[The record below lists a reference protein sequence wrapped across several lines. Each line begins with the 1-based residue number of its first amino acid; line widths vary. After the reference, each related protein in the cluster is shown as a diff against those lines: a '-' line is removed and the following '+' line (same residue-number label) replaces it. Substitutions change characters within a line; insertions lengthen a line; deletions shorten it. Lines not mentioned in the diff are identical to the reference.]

1 MKRIIAMGACAA
13 AAGAVLTG
21 LLFWFHSRRADNG
34 IWNRQAIRARLER
47 VVSMHNDASFVYVLE
62 NRTISDYRIEDES
75 EVQIV
80 GRSRSTGALVAG
92 VNKHVSGEFP
102 LLLPAGR
109 SSHFALVWTADRDID
124 ADHTGD
130 FVKSLDIQSFT
141 VLDKLR
147 GYEID
152 FPAP

>member
-13 AAGAVLTG
+13 AAGAALTG
-21 LLFWFHSRRADNG
+21 LLFWFHSRSADNG
-34 IWNRQAIRARLER
+34 AWNRRAIRARLER
-47 VVSMHNDASFVYVLE
+47 VASTHNDASFVYLLE
-62 NRTISDYRIEDES
+62 NRTDSDYRVEDES

-80 GRSRSTGALVAG
+80 GRSRSTGALVPG
-92 VNKHVSGEFP
+92 IGKHVSGEFP

>member
-13 AAGAVLTG
+13 AAGAALAG
-21 LLFWFHSRRADNG
+21 FFWFHSRSADDG
-34 IWNRQAIRARLER
+34 AWNRRAIRARFER
-47 VVSMHNDASFVYVLE
+47 VVSTHNDASFVYLLE
-62 NRTISDYRIEDES
+62 NRTDSDYRVEDES

-80 GRSRSTGALVAG
+80 GRRRSTGALVPG
-92 VNKHVSGEFP
+92 IGKHVSGEFP

-124 ADHTGD
+124 ADHAGD

>member
-1 MKRIIAMGACAA
+1 MKPIIAMGACAA
-13 AAGAVLTG
+13 AAGAALTG
-21 LLFWFHSRRADNG
+21 FVFWFHSRSADNG
-34 IWNRQAIRARLER
+34 AWNRRAIRARFER
-47 VVSMHNDASFVYVLE
+47 VVSTHNDASFVYVLE

-80 GRSRSTGALVAG
+80 GRRRSTGALVAG

-109 SSHFALVWTADRDID
+109 SSHFALVWTADKDID
-124 ADHTGD
+124 ADHTRD
-130 FVKSLDIQSFT
+130 FVKSLDIQSFA

-152 FPAP
+152 FPTP